1 MRNSL
6 NPIPL
11 AGQDARLMSLNRGEQ
26 LISDYVQ
33 DNPEELRFW
42 QDKVKSTARQEPDRH
57 QAAAELAA
65 QLSAY
70 VAERAE
76 VVPVIHKLRTG
87 PGMAAVSM
95 RNLAEYWLR
104 LWAPPPPKKKTNPFA

>member
-1 MRNSL
+1 
-6 NPIPL
+6 
-11 AGQDARLMSLNRGEQ
+11 MSLNRGEQ
-26 LISDYVQ
+26 LISDYVE

-42 QDKVKSTARQEPDRH
+42 QDKVKSEAKAEPDRH
-57 QAAAELAA
+57 RVAFELAE

-76 VVPVIHKLRTG
+76 VVPTIRDLKSG
-87 PGMAAVSM
+87 PGLAAVSM

-104 LWAPPPPKKKTNPFA
+104 LWAPPPPKKKTDPLA